1 MILPTTYSATLLIL
15 ILSMICWGSWA
26 NTLKL
31 TSSRWRFELFY
42 FDYSFGVLVAC
53 VIAAFTFGLMGSDLN
68 FQDRMLVAG
77 HLKELYVFCGGIV
90 FNLANMLLV
99 GAIALAGM
107 AVAFPVG
114 IGLALAIGVVLNYI
128 LDPQGNPILL
138 FAGLALVIC
147 AVIVDAFAHRARDRA
162 AVSAAPATSG
172 KPKKNT
178 TTKGLV
184 ISIVSGVL
192 MGLFY
197 PLVEKG
203 MGGEMGLGPYA
214 SALFFAFGVFFS
226 TFFFNIIFMNI
237 PIQGER
243 IRFSAY
249 LRGRPRWHFLGMAGG
264 IIWAV
269 GAIANFVGATA
280 PADVNVGPAI
290 SLAIGQCATLI
301 SVLWGL
307 LVWKEFAGTPP
318 RVKLLLSI
326 MIGLFAAGLVLLSLA
341 PIIGRA

>member
-15 ILSMICWGSWA
+15 IISMICWGSWA

-31 TSSRWRFELFY
+31 TGTRWRFELFY
-42 FDYSFGVLVAC
+42 FDYSFGVLLAS
-53 VIAAFTFGLMGSDLN
+53 VIAAFTFGLMGTDLN

-77 HLKELYVFCGGIV
+77 HMKEAYVFAGGVV

-114 IGLALAIGVVLNYI
+114 IGLALIIGVVWNYI
-128 LDPQGNPILL
+128 LDPQGNPLLL
-138 FAGLALVIC
+138 FTGLALVIC
-147 AVIVDAFAHRARDRA
+147 AVIVDAVAHKARDRA
-162 AVSAAPATSG
+162 ANSAAPPTTG
-172 KPKKNT
+172 KRKKNT
-178 TTKGLV
+178 TTRGLV
-184 ISIVSGVL
+184 ISIISGIL
-192 MGLFY
+192 MGTFY

-214 SALFFAFGVFFS
+214 SALFFSLGVFFS
-226 TFFFNIIFMNI
+226 TFFFNIIFMNV
-237 PIQGER
+237 PLQGDR
-243 IRFSAY
+243 IRFDAY
-249 LRGRPRWHFLGMAGG
+249 FRGRPKWHFLGIAGG

-269 GAIANFVGATA
+269 GAIANFVGASA
-280 PADVNVGPAI
+280 PANVNVGPAI

-307 LVWKEFAGTPP
+307 LVWKEFAGTPAK
-318 RVKLLLSI
+318 VKALLGV
-326 MIGLFAAGLVLLSLA
+326 MIVLFAGGLALLSLA
-341 PIIGRA
+341 PIIGRS